1 MALNYSSVFFLDKNK
16 TKHTISAMY
25 RYKKGEGKSTVWSAG
40 LQPTDNSYFTFT
52 LLDDG
57 TYSIAAANVSNMPET
72 VILPSTYNGK
82 PVTQIAE
89 KGFVNT
95 IVGDSLAAKF
105 TSVYIPAS
113 ITTIGSSAFNFNIQL
128 KEVTVAEGS
137 NLTSIGNVA
146 FGSCGYTLGTYEGF
160 MIANLA
166 GATKLTTLG
175 DYAFESSG
183 LIEITLPTSLTSL
196 ERDAFKGCKSLT
208 GITIPDSVTAIG
220 TGVFREC
227 TVLSSVTF
235 GENSQLTSIGEKAF
249 YDCENLIGIALPDS
263 VTSIGQQAFD
273 SCGNL
278 TSISI
283 PGVTSIGDY
292 AFRYCGKLAI
302 FIPESVSTI
311 EESAFAYAAKAIYC
325 EAESQPEGW
334 ASIEYASWDD
344 YTYASIVWGYK
355 PTDDSYFTFT
365 EQEDGTY
372 SVVAKDST
380 NMPNEVYIPL
390 TYNGRGVT
398 ALGYKAF
405 NNCYN
410 ITKIV
415 LPESIKT
422 IGSTAFQNCEALTEV
437 NIPSGVTEIGDYTF
451 FNCKALTTVTIPSG
465 VTSIG
470 ELAFAN
476 CSAMTSI
483 VIPASVTTIGMQAFF
498 NSRNLTINCE
508 ATEQP
513 EGWVN
518 GWNSSGLTVN
528 WGYTG

>member
-40 LQPTDNSYFTFT
+40 LPPTDNSYFTFT

-57 TYSIAAANVSNMPET
+57 TYSIAAKDISNLPT
-72 VILPSTYNGK
+72 DVILPNYYNGK
-82 PVTQIAE
+82 RVTKVAFQ
-89 KGFVNT
+89 GFTDTSMTKVNET
-95 IVGDSLAAKF
+95 TETLV
-105 TSVYIPAS
+105 IPEG
-113 ITTIGSSAFNFNIQL
+113 ITTIGEQAFAINFAL
-128 KEVTVAEGS
+128 KYVTLPS
-137 NLTSIGNVA
+137 T
-146 FGSCGYTLGTYEGF
+146 
-160 MIANLA
+160 
-166 GATKLTTLG
+166 LTTIEMA
-175 DYAFESSG
+175 AF
-183 LIEITLPTSLTSL
+183 
-196 ERDAFKGCKSLT
+196 AGC
-208 GITIPDSVTAIG
+208 IAID
-220 TGVFREC
+220 T
-227 TVLSSVTF
+227 
-235 GENSQLTSIGEKAF
+235 
-249 YDCENLIGIALPDS
+249 
-263 VTSIGQQAFD
+263 
-273 SCGNL
+273 
-278 TSISI
+278 
-283 PGVTSIGDY
+283 
-292 AFRYCGKLAI
+292 I
-302 FIPESVSTI
+302 FIPANVITIGEGAFNSTNDNTV
-311 EESAFAYAAKAIYC
+311 IYC
-325 EAESQPEGW
+325 EASSKPDGW
-334 ASIEYASWDD
+334 DADWTSPNH
-344 YTYASIVWGYK
+344 TVVWGYK

-365 EQEDGTY
+365 ELEDGTY

-380 NMPNEVYIPL
+380 NMPNEVIVPYS
-390 TYNGRGVT
+390 YNDKEVT

>member
-1 MALNYSSVFFLDKNK
+1 MRVNMSDVKAFILKQKNTEYEVNGFLC
-16 TKHTISAMY
+16 
-25 RYKKGEGKSTVWSAG
+25 GSTSVWSAG
-40 LQPTDNSYFTFT
+40 LQPTDNSYFIF
-52 LLDDG
+52 LLNDIDG
-57 TYSIAAANVSNMPET
+57 WTISAADISNMPET
-72 VILPSTYNGK
+72 VVLPRADNGKLVIKIADRGFTDMTLEKINQTTKTLVIPEGIIAIGEEAFALNYALKYVTLPST
-82 PVTQIAE
+82 
-89 KGFVNT
+89 
-95 IVGDSLAAKF
+95 L
-105 TSVYIPAS
+105 
-113 ITTIGSSAFNFNIQL
+113 TTIGRAAFAGC
-128 KEVTVAEGS
+128 VA
-137 NLTSIGNVA
+137 LDT
-146 FGSCGYTLGTYEGF
+146 
-160 MIANLA
+160 
-166 GATKLTTLG
+166 
-175 DYAFESSG
+175 
-183 LIEITLPTSLTSL
+183 
-196 ERDAFKGCKSLT
+196 
-208 GITIPDSVTAIG
+208 
-220 TGVFREC
+220 
-227 TVLSSVTF
+227 
-235 GENSQLTSIGEKAF
+235 
-249 YDCENLIGIALPDS
+249 
-263 VTSIGQQAFD
+263 
-273 SCGNL
+273 
-278 TSISI
+278 
-283 PGVTSIGDY
+283 
-292 AFRYCGKLAI
+292 I
-302 FIPESVSTI
+302 FIPANVITI
-311 EESAFAYAAKAIYC
+311 GQGTFDGTNDNTVIYC
-325 EAESQPEGW
+325 EASSKPDGW
-334 ASIEYASWDD
+334 DANWNISNH
-344 YTYASIVWGYK
+344 TVVWGYK

-390 TYNGRGVT
+390 TYKGKGVT

-437 NIPSGVTEIGDYTF
+437 NIPSGVTEIRDYTF